1 MEGGGSGVGDAE
13 AVNGG
18 DNHIVDENG
27 VKRVPCDI
35 CGVLLL
41 EQCVKQHILQV
52 INSTNFTFPY
62 LLKYNLR
69 AMMAF
74 IRKVWHT
81 YYLKSRC
88 F

>member
-1 MEGGGSGVGDAE
+1 MKIHETKQENGVEGGGSGVGDAE

-52 INSTNFTFPY
+52 INLTDLPFPY
-62 LLKYNLR
+62 LLK
-69 AMMAF
+69 
-74 IRKVWHT
+74 
-81 YYLKSRC
+81 
-88 F
+88 